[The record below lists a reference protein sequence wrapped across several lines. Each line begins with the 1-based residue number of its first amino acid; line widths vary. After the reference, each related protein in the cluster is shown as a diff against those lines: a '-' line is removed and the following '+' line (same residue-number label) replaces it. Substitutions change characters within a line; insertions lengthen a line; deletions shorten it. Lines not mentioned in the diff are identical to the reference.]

1 MIRELQHKE
10 EVLMEENMLLFKPQ
24 GFNAETWA
32 SKYPTPLQRESDA
45 MLEWVGLLQSEAL
58 ACHDRTPSA

>member
-24 GFNAETWA
+24 GFNAET
-32 SKYPTPLQRESDA
+32 
-45 MLEWVGLLQSEAL
+45 
-58 ACHDRTPSA
+58 